1 MVSHFLTRIL
11 AALDDGGARPAF
23 VYRGEPVPYSAAA
36 RTLRQLHDGL
46 AAQGVEAGEVV
57 AIIGGNRPETVLVQL
72 AAQLR
77 GATVLLVGAS
87 ASLPD
92 RVAAVSAGGART
104 VVIDPGREPGRIEDL
119 LDRLRPPKVLTL
131 GPLASAP
138 GSVDLLRDE
147 PAAAVSVPESV
158 SVIFTSGGTTGAP
171 KLIGHSGIYEEMAYI
186 FRPGEDP
193 PNRALLVAPMSHMTG
208 NAAVLGALLRGD
220 VVVLHDDFDAT
231 AVLRAIEAERITTLS
246 LTPPRLAQLLDHPGV
261 HGADLSSV
269 RALSLGASPLPAP
282 RMRQALE
289 VFGPV
294 VGQGYGLTEA
304 PMITSISAAE
314 LRGHPHRLDSV
325 GRIVPGME
333 ARIEGA
339 AATGDAGEVLVRGLA
354 LMTGYHGR
362 PGLTAASMPDGWLR
376 TGDLGRFDDEGY
388 LYLLDRTDDV
398 IITGDHGTKV
408 YSNTVE
414 SVLSAHPLVRQA
426 AVFGVPGPGGEGSVV
441 RAVVVPER
449 PGALREQ
456 DVTAHARAVFGQ
468 EHSVPDSVEFTD
480 SLPLTPIGKVDKV
493 ALRDRHRQSAGE
505 RYRARCSPA
514 GE

>member
-1 MVSHFLTRIL
+1 MTSPVPASHFLTRIL
-11 AALDDGGARPAF
+11 AALDEGSTRPAF
-23 VYRGEPVPYSAAA
+23 VYRGQPVSCGAAA

-46 AAQGVEAGEVV
+46 AAEGVRAGEVV

-77 GATVLLVGAS
+77 GATALLVGAS
-87 ASLPD
+87 ANLPD
-92 RVAAVSAGGART
+92 RAAAMSAAGARI
-104 VVIDPGREPGRIEDL
+104 VVIDPDSGPGLIGDL
-119 LDRLRPPKVLTL
+119 LDRPRPPRVLSL
-131 GPLASAP
+131 GPLPAAP
-138 GSVDLLRDE
+138 GSVDLLRE
-147 PAAAVSVPESV
+147 QPTAVVSVPESV

-171 KLIGHSGIYEEMAYI
+171 KLIGHSGIYEAMAHI
-186 FRPGEDP
+186 FRPGED

-220 VVVLHDDFDAT
+220 VVVLREGFDAT
-231 AVLRAIEAERITTLS
+231 DVLRAIETERITTLS
-246 LTPPRLAQLLDHPGV
+246 LTPPRLAQLLDHPGMSGTDV
-261 HGADLSSV
+261 SSL
-269 RALSLGASPLPAP
+269 RALSLGASPLPAH

-304 PMITSISAAE
+304 PMIASISATE
-314 LRGHPHRLDSV
+314 LHGHPHRLDSV
-325 GRIVPGME
+325 GRVVPGME

-339 AATGDAGEVLVRGLA
+339 ATTGDAGEVLVRGLA

-362 PGLTAASMPDGWLR
+362 PELTAASMPEGWLR

-398 IITGDHGTKV
+398 IVTGEHGTKV

-414 SVLSAHPLVRQA
+414 SALTAHPLVRQA
-426 AVFGVPGPGGEGSVV
+426 VVFGVPGPGGEGSVLH
-441 RAVVVPER
+441 AVVVPVR

-456 DVTAHARAVFGQ
+456 DVVEHARAVFGQ
-468 EHSVPDSVEFTD
+468 EHSVPGSVEFTE
-480 SLPLTPIGKVDKV
+480 SLPLTPIGKVDKI
-493 ALRDRHRQSAGE
+493 ALRDRPVS
-505 RYRARCSPA
+505 
-514 GE
+514 